1 MIHTEICDLLG
12 IEYPI
17 FQGGMAWVSDASLA
31 GAVSN
36 AGGLGIIA
44 GMNSNGEQLREQI
57 RKIREITNK
66 PYGVNVMLMSPYADE
81 VAQVVVE
88 EKVPVVVTGAGLP
101 SKYIKTWVEN
111 GLKVVPVVPSVAIA
125 RMCERMGACAVVA
138 EGGESG
144 GHVGDLTTMALT
156 PQVVDAV
163 KIPVLAAGGIGDGRG
178 VAAALML
185 GAKGVQVG
193 TRFLV
198 ATECTIHE
206 NYKQRVLKAKDIDT
220 IVTGRRLGHPVRGL
234 KSPVTRR
241 MQDLEY
247 SADFTAEEF
256 EKMGVGAMRKAA
268 REGAL
273 SEFGQDVLRR
283 VERACSDG
291 EGRAR
296 EGDEQNGSFMCGQ
309 IAGLV
314 NKEQPAA
321 EIIREMFAQAEELLK
336 GAAQWVR

>member
-111 GLKVVPVVPSVAIA
+111 GLKVVPVVPSVAVA

-268 REGAL
+268 REG
-273 SEFGQDVLRR
+273 
-283 VERACSDG
+283 
-291 EGRAR
+291 
-296 EGDEQNGSFMCGQ
+296 DEQNGSFMCGQ

>member
-66 PYGVNVMLMSPYADE
+66 PYGVNVMLVSPYADE

-206 NYKQRVLKAKDIDT
+206 NYKQRV
-220 IVTGRRLGHPVRGL
+220 
-234 KSPVTRR
+234 
-241 MQDLEY
+241 QDLEY

-256 EKMGVGAMRKAA
+256 EKMGVGAMRKA
-268 REGAL
+268 
-273 SEFGQDVLRR
+273 
-283 VERACSDG
+283 
-291 EGRAR
+291 AR

>member
-206 NYKQRVLKAKDIDT
+206 NYRQRVLKAKDIDT

-268 REGAL
+268 REG
-273 SEFGQDVLRR
+273 
-283 VERACSDG
+283 
-291 EGRAR
+291 
-296 EGDEQNGSFMCGQ
+296 DEQNGSFMCGQ

>member
-1 MIHTEICDLLG
+1 MIHTEICELIG

-57 RKIREITNK
+57 RKIRQITNK
-66 PYGVNVMLMSPYADE
+66 PFGVNVMLMSPFADE

-156 PQVVDAV
+156 PQVADAV

-198 ATECTIHE
+198 ANECTIHE

-241 MQDLEY
+241 MQEMEY
-247 SADFTAEEF
+247 APDFTAEDF
-256 EKMGVGAMRKAA
+256 EKLGVGAMRKA
-268 REGAL
+268 
-273 SEFGQDVLRR
+273 
-283 VERACSDG
+283 
-291 EGRAR
+291 AR

-309 IAGLV
+309 IAGLIH
-314 NKEQPAA
+314 KEQPAA
-321 EIIREMFAQAEELLK
+321 EIIREMFAEAEELLK
-336 GAAQWVR
+336 GAAKWVR

>member
-1 MIHTEICDLLG
+1 MIHTEICELIG

-57 RKIREITNK
+57 RKIRQITNK
-66 PYGVNVMLMSPYADE
+66 PFGVNVMLMSPFADE

-256 EKMGVGAMRKAA
+256 EKLGVGAMRKA
-268 REGAL
+268 
-273 SEFGQDVLRR
+273 
-283 VERACSDG
+283 
-291 EGRAR
+291 AR

-309 IAGLV
+309 IAGLIH
-314 NKEQPAA
+314 KEQPAA
-321 EIIREMFAQAEELLK
+321 EIIREMFAEAEELLK
-336 GAAQWVR
+336 GAAKWVR

>member
-163 KIPVLAAGGIGDGRG
+163 KIPVLAAGGIGDDVHVRD
-178 VAAALML
+178 VLIAM
-185 GAKGVQVG
+185 GASTNSHFADQY
-193 TRFLV
+193 RFPGQLC
-198 ATECTIHE
+198 AT
-206 NYKQRVLKAKDIDT
+206 
-220 IVTGRRLGHPVRGL
+220 
-234 KSPVTRR
+234 
-241 MQDLEY
+241 
-247 SADFTAEEF
+247 ADFGLLRTAVETA
-256 EKMGVGAMRKAA
+256 EKMGVRADVGQVFTSDQFYNDNPDAGETYRKFGILGVEMETAGLYWQA
-268 REGAL
+268 QRFGKRAL
-273 SEFGQDVLRR
+273 SLLTVSDHLFTGESLPAQERQDSFHEMMEIAL
-283 VERACSDG
+283 ETAWKSL
-291 EGRAR
+291 EG
-296 EGDEQNGSFMCGQ
+296 
-309 IAGLV
+309 
-314 NKEQPAA
+314 
-321 EIIREMFAQAEELLK
+321 
-336 GAAQWVR
+336 

>member
-163 KIPVLAAGGIGDGRG
+163 KVPVLAAGGIGDGRG

-268 REGAL
+268 REG
-273 SEFGQDVLRR
+273 
-283 VERACSDG
+283 
-291 EGRAR
+291 
-296 EGDEQNGSFMCGQ
+296 DEQNGSFMCGQ

>member
-81 VAQVVVE
+81 VAQVIAE
-88 EKVPVVVTGAGLP
+88 EKVAVVTTAGLP

-206 NYKQRVLKAKDIDT
+206 NYKQRVLKAKDSDT

-268 REGAL
+268 REG
-273 SEFGQDVLRR
+273 
-283 VERACSDG
+283 
-291 EGRAR
+291 
-296 EGDEQNGSFMCGQ
+296 DEQNGSFMCGQ

>member
-1 MIHTEICDLLG
+1 MASNRLCELVG

-268 REGAL
+268 REG
-273 SEFGQDVLRR
+273 
-283 VERACSDG
+283 
-291 EGRAR
+291 
-296 EGDEQNGSFMCGQ
+296 DEQNGSFMCGQ

>member
-1 MIHTEICDLLG
+1 MIRTEICDLLG
-12 IEYPI
+12 IEYPV

-44 GMNSNGEQLREQI
+44 GMNSNGEQLRAEIQ
-57 RKIREITNK
+57 KIREITDK
-66 PYGVNVMLMSPYADE
+66 PFGVNVMLLSPFADE

-101 SKYIKTWVEN
+101 SKYIKNWVEN
-111 GLKVVPVVPSVAIA
+111 GLKVIPVVPSVAIA

-144 GHVGDLTTMALT
+144 GHVGDLTTMTLV

-178 VAAALML
+178 VAAAFML

-198 ATECTIHE
+198 ADECTIHE
-206 NYKQRVLKAKDIDT
+206 NYKQRVLRAKDIDT
-220 IVTGRRLGHPVRGL
+220 IVTGRRVGHPARGL
-234 KSPVTRR
+234 KSPVTRK
-241 MQDLEY
+241 MQELEY
-247 SADFTAEEF
+247 SPDFTAEEF

-268 REGAL
+268 REG
-273 SEFGQDVLRR
+273 
-283 VERACSDG
+283 
-291 EGRAR
+291 
-296 EGDEQNGSFMCGQ
+296 DEQNGSFMCGQ
-309 IAGLV
+309 IAGMV
-314 NKEQPAA
+314 KKEQPAK
-321 EIIREMFAQAEELLK
+321 EIIEEMFSQAEALLK
-336 GAAQWVR
+336 GASQWVK

>member
-1 MIHTEICDLLG
+1 MPL
-12 IEYPI
+12 
-17 FQGGMAWVSDASLA
+17 
-31 GAVSN
+31 
-36 AGGLGIIA
+36 
-44 GMNSNGEQLREQI
+44 
-57 RKIREITNK
+57 
-66 PYGVNVMLMSPYADE
+66 
-81 VAQVVVE
+81 
-88 EKVPVVVTGAGLP
+88 
-101 SKYIKTWVEN
+101 
-111 GLKVVPVVPSVAIA
+111 
-125 RMCERMGACAVVA
+125 
-138 EGGESG
+138 
-144 GHVGDLTTMALT
+144 
-156 PQVVDAV
+156 DAV

-268 REGAL
+268 REG
-273 SEFGQDVLRR
+273 
-283 VERACSDG
+283 
-291 EGRAR
+291 
-296 EGDEQNGSFMCGQ
+296 DEQNGSFMCGQ

>member
-268 REGAL
+268 REG
-273 SEFGQDVLRR
+273 
-283 VERACSDG
+283 
-291 EGRAR
+291 
-296 EGDEQNGSFMCGQ
+296 DEQNGSFMCGQ

-321 EIIREMFAQAEELLK
+321 EIIREMFTQAEELLK

>member
-1 MIHTEICDLLG
+1 MIHTEICELIG

-57 RKIREITNK
+57 RKIRQITNK
-66 PYGVNVMLMSPYADE
+66 PFGVNVMLMSPFADE

-156 PQVVDAV
+156 PQVADAV

-268 REGAL
+268 REG
-273 SEFGQDVLRR
+273 
-283 VERACSDG
+283 
-291 EGRAR
+291 
-296 EGDEQNGSFMCGQ
+296 DEQNGSFMCGQ

>member
-241 MQDLEY
+241 MQDQEY

-256 EKMGVGAMRKAA
+256 EKMGVGAMRKA
-268 REGAL
+268 
-273 SEFGQDVLRR
+273 
-283 VERACSDG
+283 
-291 EGRAR
+291 AR

>member
-1 MIHTEICDLLG
+1 MIKTEICDMLG

-44 GMNSNGEQLREQI
+44 GMNSNGEQLRAEI
-57 RKIREITNK
+57 NKIREITDK
-66 PYGVNVMLMSPYADE
+66 PFGVNVMLLSPFADE

-88 EKVPVVVTGAGLP
+88 EKVPVVITGAGLP
-101 SKYIKTWVEN
+101 SKYIKTWVAA
-111 GLKVVPVVPSVAIA
+111 GLKVIPVVPSVAIA
-125 RMCERMGACAVVA
+125 KMCERMGACAVVA

-163 KIPVLAAGGIGDGRG
+163 SIPVLAAGGIGDGRG

-198 ATECTIHE
+198 ANECTIHE

-220 IVTGRRLGHPVRGL
+220 MVTGRRVGHPARGL
-234 KSPVTRR
+234 KSPVASR
-241 MQDLEY
+241 MQELEY
-247 SADFTAEEF
+247 SESFTAEEF
-256 EKMGVGAMRKAA
+256 ERLGVGAMRKA
-268 REGAL
+268 
-273 SEFGQDVLRR
+273 
-283 VERACSDG
+283 
-291 EGRAR
+291 AR

-314 NKEQPAA
+314 KKEQPAA
-321 EIIREMFAQAEELLK
+321 EIIREMFTEAEALLK
-336 GAAQWVR
+336 GAAQWVK